1 MGDLPPTEADA
12 DLDLVAV
19 LQELDGVAEFGL
31 NVVFLDGGGKLHLFE
46 RYDALIFAQVAL
58 PLGLLVAVLVVVHQ
72 LTDRGLSVC
81 CDLYQIQ
88 TGLFGHFQRLTGG
101 HNAQLFAVG
110 GNQPYLSVADFF
122 VDHRLV
128 DVDAPPNGCWFLR
141 SGLLGNKKR
150 RAQTTR
156 RKHPMD
162 LCAMTDATSLRGEK
176 RAASSYKS
184 KYNTSVSDC
193 QAVK

>member
-31 NVVFLDGGGKLHLFE
+31 NVVFLDSGGELHLFE
-46 RYDALIFAQVAL
+46 RYDALILAQVAF

-72 LTDRGLSVC
+72 LADRGLSIR

-122 VDHRLV
+122 IDHRLV
-128 DVDAPPNGCWFLR
+128 DVDTPPNGFWARKPGVFR
-141 SGLLGNKKR
+141 QQKTPGTNYPPQAPHGLMCHDR
-150 RAQTTR
+150 RNIATR
-156 RKHPMD
+156 
-162 LCAMTDATSLRGEK
+162 
-176 RAASSYKS
+176 
-184 KYNTSVSDC
+184 
-193 QAVK
+193 

>member
-46 RYDALIFAQVAL
+46 RYDALILAQVAL

-101 HNAQLFAVG
+101 HDAQLFAID

-122 VDHRLV
+122 IDHRLV
-128 DVDAPPNGCWFLR
+128 DVDAPPNVFGFL
-141 SGLLGNKKR
+141 
-150 RAQTTR
+150 TR
-156 RKHPMD
+156 FFLKQQKNAGHTLP
-162 LCAMTDATSLRGEK
+162 
-176 RAASSYKS
+176 AASTPWTY
-184 KYNTSVSDC
+184 VP
-193 QAVK
+193 